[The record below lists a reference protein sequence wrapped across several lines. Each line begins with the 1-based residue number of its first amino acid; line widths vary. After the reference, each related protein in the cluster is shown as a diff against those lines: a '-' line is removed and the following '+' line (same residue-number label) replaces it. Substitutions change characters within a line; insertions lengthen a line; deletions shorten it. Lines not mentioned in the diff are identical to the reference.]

1 MTETTLSRMDD
12 PDLQKLDTPE
22 SRAELAKRSA
32 ERARLNVKP
41 PATCASEAGESAVAK
56 ASADLVNAPKGSFRD
71 GGVVPPKAAIVGR
84 PDGVSTG
91 GHKNDAGKPP
101 LALLPWEALI
111 DVAKVLDAGAAKYTT
126 HKFIPYTEIDEWVRQ
141 DLLASVLNAGGGVAC
156 ITSGSSSVAG
166 ATTDISGRL
175 GLNTPEKRVSGSTD
189 GRLSIQIVFSETLKN
204 SVRGDRLIQRLSN
217 ATAYPA
223 DDEGF
228 KSSEPMSPKLRPSLH
243 IKATAAAFAG
253 AVSSSSEQ
261 FTSTTIIRP
270 ARSEECYALVA
281 TTASECLEMAKT
293 FCVEQSLISGN
304 HLPSFTDA
312 PEGVNVIFSGAHN
325 WRKGVGYHRLLDAQ
339 MRHLAAF
346 TMGED
351 FDPETGLSHLAHAA
365 CCNLFLLA
373 FVVSGRT
380 DLDDRYRAAVE
391 K

>member
-32 ERARLNVKP
+32 ERARLDVKP
-41 PATCASEAGESAVAK
+41 PATCASEAGESAVVK

-71 GGVVPPKAAIVGR
+71 GGVVPPKAAIVER

-111 DVAKVLDAGAAKYTT
+111 DVAKVLDAGAAKY
-126 HKFIPYTEIDEWVRQ
+126 
-141 DLLASVLNAGGGVAC
+141 
-156 ITSGSSSVAG
+156 
-166 ATTDISGRL
+166 GR
-175 GLNTPEKRVSGSTD
+175 D
-189 GRLSIQIVFSETLKN
+189 
-204 SVRGDRLIQRLSN
+204 
-217 ATAYPA
+217 
-223 DDEGF
+223 
-228 KSSEPMSPKLRPSLH
+228 
-243 IKATAAAFAG
+243 
-253 AVSSSSEQ
+253 
-261 FTSTTIIRP
+261 
-270 ARSEECYALVA
+270 
-281 TTASECLEMAKT
+281 
-293 FCVEQSLISGN
+293 
-304 HLPSFTDA
+304 
-312 PEGVNVIFSGAHN
+312 N

-351 FDPETGLSHLAHAA
+351 YDAETGLSHLAHAA

-373 FVVSGRT
+373 LVKQGRT